1 MIIEVL
7 TLFPGMFTNILGD
20 SMMKRAAESGA
31 AQFSVRD
38 IRDYCTDKHRMAD
51 DTPYGGGPGMVMKCE
66 PIAAAF
72 DAVAADHADV
82 PPLRRVYLSP
92 EGRPWN
98 QRLAEEYAQLPGMVL
113 LCGHYEGID
122 ERVRE
127 LYVDEEISAGDF
139 VLTGGELPAMMM
151 IDSIVRL
158 LPGVLG
164 NFDSLSSESFGPN
177 ILLDHPHYT
186 RPAEFRGL
194 PVPEILT
201 GGHHAKIDRW
211 RREQA
216 LRRTYERRRDLIDR
230 HWHELLPWERL
241 FVHELRHK
249 G

>member
-7 TLFPGMFTNILGD
+7 TLFPGMFENVLGD

-31 AQFSVRD
+31 ASFRVRD
-38 IRDYCTDKHRMAD
+38 IRDYCADKHRMAD

-72 DAVAADHADV
+72 DAVAADNTDV
-82 PPLRRVYLSP
+82 PLRRVYLSP

-98 QRLAEEYAQLPGMVL
+98 QRLAEEYALLPGVVL

-127 LYVDEEISAGDF
+127 MYIDDEISAGDF

-151 IDSIVRL
+151 IDSMVRL

-164 NFDSLSSESFGPN
+164 NDESLDSESFGPSFV
-177 ILLDHPHYT
+177 LDHPHYT
-186 RPAEFRGL
+186 RPAVFRDV
-194 PVPEILT
+194 PVPEILV
-201 GGHHAKIDRW
+201 GGHHAKIQRW

-216 LRRTYERRRDLIDR
+216 LRRTYTRRRDLIDK
-230 HWHELLPWERL
+230 HWHSLQPWERL
-241 FVHELRHK
+241 FVHSLRV
-249 G
+249 